1 MPSKRKLSVTKLSHD
16 DIEEILNRA
25 VKQGVAK
32 ALADIGLS
40 DEEDVKVD
48 IRDLRSLLHVLNT
61 AKRTAWQTIVRVLT
75 TAMLLAMMGSVAIKL
90 KLFGGDAGC

>member
-1 MPSKRKLSVTKLSHD
+1 MPSKKNLSSIKLSSEA
-16 DIEEILNRA
+16 IEAILNRA

-40 DEEDVKVD
+40 NEEAVKVD
-48 IRDLRSLLHVLNT
+48 IRDLRSLLHALNN
-61 AKRTAWQTIVRVLT
+61 AKRTAWQTIVRLLT
-75 TAMLLAMMGSVAIKL
+75 TAMLLAMMGSIAVKL